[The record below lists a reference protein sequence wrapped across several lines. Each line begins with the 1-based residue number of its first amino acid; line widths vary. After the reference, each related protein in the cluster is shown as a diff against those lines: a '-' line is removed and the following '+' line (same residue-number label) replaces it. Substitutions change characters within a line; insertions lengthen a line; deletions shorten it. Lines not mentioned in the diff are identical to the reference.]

1 MNTRLF
7 LGAFAKLVFPHL
19 NEYSPVHFR
28 RNSVVVLD
36 NARIHVAALVA
47 LRVLCALKGAKVVCL
62 PPVSASPNTGPMRLQ
77 FPHDTNHSTHQ
88 SRVGLALT
96 EYERHRNAVGGCSTR
111 PT

>member
-1 MNTRLF
+1 VECPSRNELGRPRGVRPDGARRSRRCVIAFDAACCLLLAVTPSTGPRAMNTRLF

-62 PPVSASPNTGPMRLQ
+62 PR
-77 FPHDTNHSTHQ
+77 
-88 SRVGLALT
+88 
-96 EYERHRNAVGGCSTR
+96 
-111 PT
+111 

>member
-47 LRVLCALKGAKVVCL
+47 LVA
-62 PPVSASPNTGPMRLQ
+62 
-77 FPHDTNHSTHQ
+77 
-88 SRVGLALT
+88 
-96 EYERHRNAVGGCSTR
+96 E
-111 PT
+111 